1 MKLFAEYNR
10 LNLTVMVALLLLS
23 GVVYY
28 LLLNHILIHELDE
41 DLMEKRQKI
50 EAYAAKHA
58 TLPAFED
65 LDDVQVFYAQVPSAA
80 EESLPAF
87 VGRYDPEEAKVHGY
101 RQLVYTHAFAGKYYQ
116 VTIFKPVEGT
126 QALLRVI
133 VGVTFSAMLLI
144 IVLSVL
150 INRMVLRKLW
160 QPFYEMAGALPSW
173 SLRKK
178 QPPSFPETDVDE
190 FIFLK
195 DRLHATITRMQQEHR
210 SLLQLAKI
218 EHQQFWCVA
227 AVNVKEKIE
236 EKVQQLQALW
246 HHNNLEVS
254 IRLQPVTVSMNPE
267 LMDVLL
273 NHLLNNA
280 TRHNIP
286 GGALYITLTPGC
298 LTVENSGS
306 EKPLDDTRLFRRF
319 YKEEQHNQNSGG
331 IGLSII
337 REICTQAGLTLKYSF
352 TAQRHVFSLLFP

>member
-10 LNLTVMVALLLLS
+10 LNLTVMAAVLLLS
-23 GVVYY
+23 GIVYY

-41 DLMEKRQKI
+41 DLLEKRQKI

-80 EESLPAF
+80 EESQPAF

-101 RQLVYTHAFAGKYYQ
+101 RQLVYSHAFAGKYYR
-116 VTIFKPVEGT
+116 VTIFKPVEGAQT
-126 QALLRVI
+126 LLRVI
-133 VGVTFSAMLLI
+133 AGITFSAMLLI
-144 IVLSVL
+144 IGLSVL
-150 INRMVLRKLW
+150 TNRIILRKLW
-160 QPFYEMAGALPSW
+160 QPFYEMVGALPSW
-173 SLRKK
+173 SLSKK

-195 DRLHATITRMQQEHR
+195 DRLHATITRVQQEHR
-210 SLLQLAKI
+210 SLLQLEKI
-218 EHQQFWCVA
+218 EHQQFCNVA
-227 AVNVKEKIE
+227 PVNVKEKIE
-236 EKVQQLQALW
+236 EKVQRLQALW
-246 HHNNLEVS
+246 HHNNLAVTT
-254 IRLQPVTVSMNPE
+254 RLQPVILSMNPE
-267 LMDVLL
+267 LMDLLL

-286 GGALYITLTPGC
+286 GGALCITLTTGC
-298 LTVENSGS
+298 LTVENTGG

-319 YKEEQHNQNSGG
+319 YKEEQHNQNSG

-337 REICTQAGLTLKYSF
+337 REICTQAGITLKYSF
-352 TAQRHVFSLLFP
+352 AGQRHVFSLMFP